1 MKIIWAKQIKSYY
14 AFLIIYKGGKH
25 KMIFRKDLTNQT
37 YGFWTVLEFD
47 QERSDKEKRT
57 YWKC

>member
-1 MKIIWAKQIKSYY
+1 
-14 AFLIIYKGGKH
+14 
-25 KMIFRKDLTNQT
+25 MIFRKDLTNQT